1 METPDF
7 TRFAEAHRAYAE
19 SLFAKI
25 RSLSA
30 SPAPNRGVTRFGYS
44 EVEDRVLDALEEEGR
59 ALGLETSRDAAG
71 NLLMRLPGCDRTL
84 PGLFCGSHADSVLDG
99 GNFDG
104 LAGITAALLVV
115 RDLQARGVT
124 PARDI
129 VVTALRCEEQ
139 GLIGSRAM
147 MGKLSEADLG
157 RRWTPD
163 SPTLAERLTAQGYDV
178 ARLSSGT
185 PVVDPK
191 SIAAFLE
198 LHIEQGVRLTQ
209 PGGPRVGLVTGIR
222 GMVYHRMI
230 HCWGEPAHAGAID
243 FPFRHDALA
252 ATTRL
257 VAGAWERWSQR
268 VAKGEDLVFT
278 TGILET
284 DPTAIFNKVPEHV
297 RFSLDA
303 RSLSSETREGFIYDF
318 YEDAKRLE
326 AFHGVRFEFDPA
338 GRNEPMESDP
348 ELMAKLEEGAAALGI
363 PVIHEPSGAG
373 HDAQTFGLEK
383 IPFAMVFIANAN
395 GSHNPD
401 EAVET
406 DDFLAGAA
414 VLTEAVRLYT
424 A

>member
-1 METPDF
+1 MELTLKDKVALVSGAGRGIGRAIALELAKEGCKVVCVSKNISSCGKVAEEINASGG
-7 TRFAEAHRAYAE
+7 TAEAVAFDV
-19 SLFAKI
+19 S
-25 RSLSA
+25 
-30 SPAPNRGVTRFGYS
+30 SPAECKANCAEILKKYDTVDILINNAGITR
-44 EVEDRVLDALEEEGR
+44 D
-59 ALGLETSRDAAG
+59 
-71 NLLMRLPGCDRTL
+71 NLLMRMSDEEWDAVIATNLSSAFYLCR
-84 PGLFCGSHADSVLDG
+84 
-99 GNFDG
+99 N
-104 LAGITAALLVV
+104 LV
-115 RDLQARGVT
+115 
-124 PARDI
+124 
-129 VVTALRCEEQ
+129 
-139 GLIGSRAM
+139 RAM

-303 RSLSSETREGFIYDF
+303 RSLSAETREGFIEEF

-348 ELMAKLEEGAAALGI
+348 ALLAKLEEGAALLGI

-414 VLTEAVRLYT
+414 VLTETVRLYT

>member
-71 NLLMRLPGCDRTL
+71 NLLMRLPGRDRTL

-147 MGKLSEADLG
+147 MGKLS
-157 RRWTPD
+157 
-163 SPTLAERLTAQGYDV
+163 
-178 ARLSSGT
+178 
-185 PVVDPK
+185 
-191 SIAAFLE
+191 
-198 LHIEQGVRLTQ
+198 VRLDGFVQ
-209 PGGPRVGLVTGIR
+209 A
-222 GMVYHRMI
+222 YQKN
-230 HCWGEPAHAGAID
+230 C
-243 FPFRHDALA
+243 
-252 ATTRL
+252 
-257 VAGAWERWSQR
+257 
-268 VAKGEDLVFT
+268 
-278 TGILET
+278 
-284 DPTAIFNKVPEHV
+284 IF
-297 RFSLDA
+297 
-303 RSLSSETREGFIYDF
+303 
-318 YEDAKRLE
+318 
-326 AFHGVRFEFDPA
+326 
-338 GRNEPMESDP
+338 
-348 ELMAKLEEGAAALGI
+348 
-363 PVIHEPSGAG
+363 
-373 HDAQTFGLEK
+373 
-383 IPFAMVFIANAN
+383 
-395 GSHNPD
+395 
-401 EAVET
+401 
-406 DDFLAGAA
+406 
-414 VLTEAVRLYT
+414 
-424 A
+424 

>member
-1 METPDF
+1 MGR
-7 TRFAEAHRAYAE
+7 TRACGRD
-19 SLFAKI
+19 
-25 RSLSA
+25 
-30 SPAPNRGVTRFGYS
+30 G
-44 EVEDRVLDALEEEGR
+44 EG
-59 ALGLETSRDAAG
+59 EKK
-71 NLLMRLPGCDRTL
+71 RLPVCT
-84 PGLFCGSHADSVLDG
+84 
-99 GNFDG
+99 
-104 LAGITAALLVV
+104 I
-115 RDLQARGVT
+115 
-124 PARDI
+124 
-129 VVTALRCEEQ
+129 
-139 GLIGSRAM
+139 
-147 MGKLSEADLG
+147 
-157 RRWTPD
+157 W
-163 SPTLAERLTAQGYDV
+163 
-178 ARLSSGT
+178 
-185 PVVDPK
+185 
-191 SIAAFLE
+191 
-198 LHIEQGVRLTQ
+198 
-209 PGGPRVGLVTGIR
+209 
-222 GMVYHRMI
+222 
-230 HCWGEPAHAGAID
+230 
-243 FPFRHDALA
+243 
-252 ATTRL
+252 
-257 VAGAWERWSQR
+257 

-303 RSLSSETREGFIYDF
+303 RSLSAETREGFIYDF